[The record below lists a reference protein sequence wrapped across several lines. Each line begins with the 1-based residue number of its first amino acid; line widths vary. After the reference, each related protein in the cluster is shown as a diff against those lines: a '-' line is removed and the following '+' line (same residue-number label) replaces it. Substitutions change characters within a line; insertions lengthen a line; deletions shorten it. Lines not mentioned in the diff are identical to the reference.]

1 MSESG
6 CVTSVNASNL
16 SIQGN
21 LIVSGETTTI
31 NTTNT
36 TIKDTLIELNS
47 GLTGANAND
56 SGILIERGTTGNN
69 AFMGWDELED
79 SFILGTTT
87 NVATDTGNLTVASGT
102 LQVSGITRTSSQA
115 AQDLTIALAG
125 ATNSS
130 LVLSSTG
137 TDVDALQV
145 TASAGGMDITSAKV
159 MDITTSANNANIII
173 DPHGSGTLALGSDDN
188 TAVTMDALALTL
200 TSVNALTLTDG
211 TATLAFNGS
220 GATTLSGST
229 TVDLDCSGAMS
240 LNSGGGVIN
249 IGDEPVEQAINIGTG
264 AAARTITLGNATGAT
279 ALDVNLGT
287 GGLTVDC
294 TDGGAISLDANGAPS
309 NFTLE
314 STADADDLT
323 IALTGVT
330 NSSLI
335 LSSTG
340 TGNDALQV
348 TASAGGMDITSAG
361 VLELNS
367 SAGAINI
374 GNDAVAQAINV
385 GTGAAA
391 RTITIGN
398 DASTKVDIN
407 ALAIELDSAA
417 AMTLSSVGAIGMD
430 TVGTAAINIG
440 TEAAAK
446 TITIGND
453 ASTKV
458 DINALAIELDSAAA
472 MTLSS
477 GGALAIDTVG
487 TDAIDIGTEAV
498 AKTITIGNDASTK
511 VDINALAIELD
522 SAGSIILNSVTTT
535 GITSTGV
542 LTMDTSG
549 TAAINIG
556 TEAAAKTI
564 TIGNDASTKVD
575 INALAIE
582 LDTTN
587 GVTVSGDLAVS
598 GSARLGFKRY
608 VVYTVDLSTLDGS
621 VTAFTDEDVIF
632 NLGALDVTTPAG
644 ITASQIIIEKAIFNV
659 KTVADTALN
668 VKLHLSSDAG
678 TAVNTELENDTEM
691 VGAGATYAAG
701 GSTAADINLNS
712 AAVSVI
718 TSNSSAAIAQARLYV
733 VTTTALSANVTQGT
747 VNISVEYSVI

>member
-36 TIKDTLIELNS
+36 TIKDTLLELNS

-137 TDVDALQV
+137 TDV
-145 TASAGGMDITSAKV
+145 
-159 MDITTSANNANIII
+159 
-173 DPHGSGTLALGSDDN
+173 
-188 TAVTMDALALTL
+188 
-200 TSVNALTLTDG
+200 
-211 TATLAFNGS
+211 
-220 GATTLSGST
+220 
-229 TVDLDCSGAMS
+229 
-240 LNSGGGVIN
+240 
-249 IGDEPVEQAINIGTG
+249 
-264 AAARTITLGNATGAT
+264 
-279 ALDVNLGT
+279 
-287 GGLTVDC
+287 
-294 TDGGAISLDANGAPS
+294 
-309 NFTLE
+309 
-314 STADADDLT
+314 
-323 IALTGVT
+323 
-330 NSSLI
+330 
-335 LSSTG
+335 
-340 TGNDALQV
+340 DALQV

-458 DINALAIELDSAAA
+458 DINALAIELD
-472 MTLSS
+472 
-477 GGALAIDTVG
+477 
-487 TDAIDIGTEAV
+487 
-498 AKTITIGNDASTK
+498 
-511 VDINALAIELD
+511 
-522 SAGSIILNSVTTT
+522 
-535 GITSTGV
+535 
-542 LTMDTSG
+542 
-549 TAAINIG
+549 
-556 TEAAAKTI
+556 
-564 TIGNDASTKVD
+564 
-575 INALAIE
+575 
-582 LDTTN
+582 TTN

-608 VVYTVDLSTLDGS
+608 AVYTVDLSTLDGS